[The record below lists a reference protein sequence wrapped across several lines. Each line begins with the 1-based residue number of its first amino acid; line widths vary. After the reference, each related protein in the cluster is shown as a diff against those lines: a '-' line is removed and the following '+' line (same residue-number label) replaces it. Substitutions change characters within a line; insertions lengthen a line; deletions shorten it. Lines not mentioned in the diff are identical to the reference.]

1 VTTPNTGT
9 NNALVTDLQGQA
21 QASAYLTVF
30 EIELPDSNIGGAGE
44 DKLYF
49 HDGQNGTSDITWY
62 SLVNE
67 SDFGSSTASHY
78 NQRPYLA
85 LPIESEGWEIRGS
98 GTGSL
103 PRPTIR
109 LGNINQFFNAY
120 LADWDDLVG
129 AKVIRRRT
137 LQKYLTTNP
146 PVEFNRDIFYIER
159 KSSETVGVV
168 EFELVS
174 AFDVEGISLPRRS
187 ILAARCP
194 WKYKD
199 TTQGGCN
206 WSADSRLVEGSAA
219 DPLYFDKDDNIIT
232 KDVTSPSALEYTFW
246 GRQDVVANRQA
257 NLYLNNTS
265 YTVGNYVEF
274 ERPVG
279 SLYRVLELSYTS
291 NITTLKLATSAIAG
305 TFAAGEFIVIKGIST
320 TNANHKSVPLYV
332 LGSSGTNITVQ
343 TDGSHSATVGASVS
357 AGSFVVGTSYIISS
371 AGNTVFTDIGAPNN
385 TVGTV
390 FTATG
395 TGSGTGTVHT
405 TIGYIQVCR
414 NTLYKCKVA
423 HTILSTDSIDDLI
436 KPSNISYWDF
446 GDICGKRLSS
456 CSKRFAHIDTG
467 VVDTVH
473 IKTSTGAAGTGA
485 LQGGSGYA
493 NGVATAIVTIGDPT
507 GTPAV
512 TATATAKVEGGTI
525 ISFAMV
531 TKGSG
536 YEANPTVTIGG
547 TGSGAV
553 AEARVKYQ
561 TTDNVALPFG
571 GFPGASF
578 G

>member
-1 VTTPNTGT
+1 MTNPIVGT
-9 NNALVTDLQGQA
+9 NNALVTDLQGQS
-21 QASAYLTVF
+21 QASGYITVF
-30 EIELPDSNIGGAGE
+30 EIELPDSNIGGTGE

-49 HDGQNGTSDITWY
+49 HDGLNGTSKLKWY
-62 SLVNE
+62 SLINE
-67 SDFGSSTASHY
+67 TDFGSTNRIHY
-78 NQRPYLA
+78 NEREYEA

-137 LQKYLTTNP
+137 LEKYLHTATKTNLNDPNCP
-146 PVEFNRDIFYIER
+146 PIEFNRDIFYIER

-174 AFDVEGISLPRRS
+174 AFDVEGIQLPRRS

-199 TTQGGCN
+199 TTQGGCD
-206 WSADSRLVEGSAA
+206 WSEDSRLVEGVG
-219 DPLYFDKDDNIIT
+219 DPLYFDKDDNIIA
-232 KDVTSPSALEYTFW
+232 KDTVSPGSTEYTFW
-246 GRQDVVANRQA
+246 GRQDEATNREA
-257 NLYLNNTS
+257 TLYKTNVS
-265 YTVGNYVEF
+265 YAVGNYVEYQ
-274 ERPVG
+274 RPIG
-279 SLYRVLELSYTS
+279 SLYP
-291 NITTLKLATSAIAG
+291 ITDMTESEGNKDITITVPAATAAE
-305 TFAAGEFIVIKGIST
+305 FAVGDYLVIKGATAESW
-320 TNANHKSVPLYV
+320 NHKNVPLYV
-332 LGSSGTNITVQ
+332 ESKGGSGDTSTIVVQ
-343 TDGSHSATVGASVS
+343 ADNS
-357 AGSFVVGTSYIISS
+357 
-371 AGNTVFTDIGAPNN
+371 
-385 TVGTV
+385 
-390 FTATG
+390 ATG
-395 TGSGTGTVHT
+395 TLSVK
-405 TIGYIQVCR
+405 GYIQGCR

-423 HTILSTDSIDDLI
+423 HTILSTDSIEDLI
-436 KPSNISYWDF
+436 KPTNISYWDF

-456 CSKRFAHIDTG
+456 CSKRFAHIDHG
-467 VVDTVH
+467 VVDVVH
-473 IKTSTGAAGTGA
+473 IKTSTGAGGTGGLLA
-485 LQGGSGYA
+485 GSGYA
-493 NGVATAIVTIGDPT
+493 NGAATSIVTIGAPT

-512 TATATAKVEGGTI
+512 QAVFTATVVGGKITK
-525 ISFAMV
+525 FNV
-531 TKGSG
+531 VNKGSG

>member
-9 NNALVTDLQGQA
+9 NNALVTELQGQA

-137 LQKYLTTNP
+137 LQKHLTTNP

-219 DPLYFDKDDNIIT
+219 DPLYFDKDDNIIV
-232 KDVTSPSALEYTFW
+232 KDVDGPGALEYTFW
-246 GRQDVVANRQA
+246 GRQDQATNRQA

-291 NITTLKLATSAIAG
+291 NITTLKLATSTIAG

-332 LGSSGTNITVQ
+332 LGNSGTNITVQ

-357 AGSFVVGTSYIISS
+357 AGSFVVGTSYVISS
-371 AGNTVFTDIGAPNN
+371 AGNTAFTDIGAPNN

-423 HTILSTDSIDDLI
+423 HTILSTDDIDDLI

-467 VVDTVH
+467 VVDVVH
-473 IKTSTGAAGTGA
+473 IKTSTGATGTGT
-485 LQGGSGYA
+485 LQQGSGYTSVPTVGFTGGGGSGASATAVLASQKVVSFTDIVGGSGY
-493 NGVATAIVTIGDPT
+493 
-507 GTPAV
+507 
-512 TATATAKVEGGTI
+512 
-525 ISFAMV
+525 S
-531 TKGSG
+531 S
-536 YEANPTVTIGG
+536 NPTVSFSGG
-547 TGSGAV
+547 GGSGAV